1 MAGNY
6 RVSLEFVSF
15 SDSELAQ
22 FASNVVR
29 SLTKNTSFPNPP
41 VALADLSTMVN
52 AFDDA
57 VQAAMQGGSQL
68 IATKNAAREALIDAL
83 RKVASYVQ
91 SLAGKQL
98 QMLLSSGFYAGST
111 NRAKAPLEKPAIT
124 LVENLATTQL
134 LVRLKPVTNARSY
147 QVQINTNG
155 NGTWQDAGIFTQ
167 SRRIVLGN
175 LTPGTTYSIRA
186 RAIGGSTG
194 GSEWSDAVARMA
206 T

>member
-1 MAGNY
+1 
-6 RVSLEFVSF
+6 LEFVSF

-22 FASNVVR
+22 FAGNVVR
-29 SLTKNTSFPNPP
+29 SLTKNASFPNPP
-41 VALADLSTMVN
+41 VVLADLSTMVD
-52 AFDDA
+52 AFHDA

-68 IATKNAAREALIDAL
+68 TASKNAARATLIDAL

-91 SLAGKQL
+91 SLASKQL

-111 NRAKAPLEKPAIT
+111 NHAKAPLEKPAIT

-167 SRRIVLGN
+167 SRRIVLGS